1 MMQRNEIHIALID
14 DHSLFRNGL
23 KSLID
28 GKRDCRVVAEF
39 ADGESFLHAL
49 PQLHDLDLA
58 FMDISMPGING
69 DEATRKALET
79 RPDLRIIALTM
90 FGEREYYTRMIE
102 AGAKGFLL
110 KDSDIGEVFS
120 AISAVMEDNEYISQP
135 LLDTFATTLNPT
147 NTDTLLSEREIDV
160 LTEICRG
167 ESTQQIADRLFIS
180 KRTVDAHRANI
191 LEKPGCNNTAS
202 LVVYAVK
209 HHLIEI

>member
-1 MMQRNEIHIALID
+1 MTQCKEIHIALID

-28 GKRDCRVVAEF
+28 GKRNCRIVAEF
-39 ADGESFLHAL
+39 ADGETFLQTL
-49 PQLHDLDLA
+49 PQLYDLNIA

-69 DEATRKALET
+69 DEATRKALEI
-79 RPDLRIIALTM
+79 RPDLRIVALTM
-90 FGEREYYTRMIE
+90 FGEREYYSRMIE

-120 AISAVMEDNEYISQP
+120 AISAVMEDREYICQP
-135 LLDTFATTLNPT
+135 LLDSFTSTISPT
-147 NTDTLLSEREIDV
+147 DAGTLLSEREIDV
-160 LTEICRG
+160 LAEICRG

-191 LEKPGCNNTAS
+191 LEKTGCNNTAS

>member
-90 FGEREYYTRMIE
+90 FGEEQYLRQMVD
-102 AGAKGFLL
+102 AGVVGFIH
-110 KDSDIGEVFS
+110 KDSDIKTVFQ
-120 AISAVMEDNEYISQP
+120 AIDTLVAG
-135 LLDTFATTLNPT
+135 DTFFPDGVEVAQSTENDPDALT
-147 NTDTLLSEREIDV
+147 ERELAV
-160 LTEICRG
+160 LTAICQG
-167 ESTQQIADRLFIS
+167 LSTPQIADLLSIS
-180 KRTVDAHRANI
+180 RRTVDAHRARI
-191 LEKPGCNNTAS
+191 LEKTGCNNTAS
-202 LVVYAVK
+202 LVAHAIKMNLV
-209 HHLIEI
+209 EI